1 MRKGF
6 GLYAPHET
14 TAFLLKTILVSFW
27 IGIDT
32 IAAMFAWRITYDDTG
47 HRLLMMAALLVLA
60 SGTVFALLFTWVT
73 GSLFA
78 KNPDDA
84 TQGRWQRFS
93 QSIKQDPVRILCV
106 GAGTVTVVVAAAACH
121 AFLFDGDRQAG
132 SMSCVNPA
140 LAEKC
145 AEVARLEGK
154 LFLSDER
161 EVLSKCLEQ
170 YGRR

>member
-32 IAAMFAWRITYDDTG
+32 IAAMLAWHTTHGDTA
-47 HRLLMMAALLVLA
+47 HRLLMLAALLVLA
-60 SGTVFALLFTWVT
+60 SGSIFALLFAWVT

-78 KNPDDA
+78 RNPDDA
-84 TQGRWQRFS
+84 TQGRWQQFL
-93 QSIKQDPVRILCV
+93 QGVKQDPLLLLGV
-106 GAGTVTVVVAAAACH
+106 GACTVAVIVAAGGCH
-121 AFLFDGDRQAG
+121 AFLFGEDRLAG
-132 SMSCVNPA
+132 AIRCVNPA

-154 LFLSDER
+154 LFLSEES

-170 YGRR
+170 YSRR